1 MPSPHDAWHQN
12 VTAIL
17 AAHDPLGL
25 CARGAPRDEYSL
37 ETRTI
42 VPRIDEA
49 GSSTELRGI
58 IHQEFVRW
66 FDLELAGAE
75 DNYTAIA
82 EELWFLANSRRD
94 EP

>member
-1 MPSPHDAWHQN
+1 MPSTHDAWHQK
-12 VTAIL
+12 VTSIL

-37 ETRTI
+37 EARTI

-49 GSSTELRGI
+49 NSSAELRRV

-66 FDLELAGAE
+66 FDLSVAGTE
-75 DNYTAIA
+75 ERYTAIA
-82 EELWFLANSRRD
+82 EELWILEKALRD
-94 EP
+94 